1 MEYVNLFING
11 GRKMRHAHIDS
22 KAIDTMVNTVRQASE
37 VVGYSIGYRKGYNL
51 GVGIGL
57 IGGAS
62 IAVVVKE
69 TIKDYKQR
77 KQYEKVMKEAEKI
90 KKNMEEKES

>member
-1 MEYVNLFING
+1 
-11 GRKMRHAHIDS
+11 MRHAHIDS

-37 VVGYSIGYRKGYNL
+37 VVGYSRGYHKGYNL

-62 IAVVVKE
+62 IAVAVKDAIDMNKRRKAHEKLKKEIDEFLKE
-69 TIKDYKQR
+69 TR
-77 KQYEKVMKEAEKI
+77 EKI
-90 KKNMEEKES
+90 KKDMEEKES

>member
-1 MEYVNLFING
+1 
-11 GRKMRHAHIDS
+11 MRHAHIDS